1 MPYPKKKNKNNL
13 NLSAY
18 GGEAD
23 PEVATKDYPTKKNNQ
38 NTKEFWSK
46 ANQKDY

>member
-23 PEVATKDYPTKKNNQ
+23 PEVSTKDYPTKKNNQ
-38 NTKEFWSK
+38 VQASFNKMADE
-46 ANQKDY
+46 KDY